1 MFSKLRTKLRS
12 DRGDSTLVSTVLVI
26 PLILGILITM
36 IDVSV
41 YFSNRGQMLNL
52 VRDSSRQVAIFGGD
66 GTATYVTPLE
76 YAYGVNR
83 TTACSG
89 LDTRPMVANAYK
101 STTSTAIECSL
112 LKNISNSS
120 GFVSVTVE
128 DIQCGAATSAGNF
141 TLTKALL
148 IGSQVGCEL
157 TWRYDSI
164 PGSGLGFMS
173 RLRFDDAGNILDQ
186 VTKVNATSEVSQANV
201 QCQNWTNGSFVNC

>member
-1 MFSKLRTKLRS
+1 MFSKIRTKLRS
-12 DRGDSTLVSTVLVI
+12 DRGDSTLVSTILVI

-52 VRDSSRQVAIFGGD
+52 VRDSARQVAIFGGD
-66 GTATYVTPLE
+66 GTAAYVTPLE

-83 TTACSG
+83 TTACAT
-89 LDTRPMVANAYK
+89 LNTRPMVSNAFGA
-101 STTSTAIECSL
+101 SSTAIECGL
-112 LKNISNSS
+112 LKNVSNSA

-128 DIQCGAATSAGNF
+128 SIQCGAATSAGNF
-141 TLTKALL
+141 TLSKALL

-157 TWRYDSI
+157 EWRYDSI
-164 PGSGLGFMS
+164 PGSALGFME
-173 RLRFDDAGNILDQ
+173 RLRFDDDGNQ
-186 VTKVNATSEVSQANV
+186 MNQRTKVNATSEVSQAGV